1 MGLENIINET
11 AKAGWLFL
19 KSILLLGV
27 PLIIIN
33 VLTGIIWSLMN
44 FSGLDSTLTYQSGNI
59 FFKISLSVLSY
70 WPVFVPILLFVILM
84 PLLYFKNAYGYGLK
98 KVIAFVISHAK
109 VPVCDYLGDL
119 LVDFVRNNQTL
130 MGSGENYGPDIK
142 KSWKKFSSET
152 RKVRSKP
159 LKLAMNYILDKIS
172 IVDFFERIEL
182 DWFDIE
188 STRSQNIIK
197 DEINVVVQENVI
209 DRFVEPDMSG
219 FNKLMAVNVV
229 LVIVFAV
236 LCSYYA

>member
-1 MGLENIINET
+1 MALEKIINET

-33 VLTGIIWSLMN
+33 VLTGIIWSVMN
-44 FSGLDSTLTYQSGNI
+44 YISLESSTAIEAGNV
-59 FFKISLSVLSY
+59 FFKISLTVLSY
-70 WPVFVPILLFVILM
+70 WPVFVPILIFMILM

-109 VPVCDYLGDL
+109 VPVCDYIGDL
-119 LVDFVRNNQTL
+119 LIDFVRNNQML
-130 MGSGENYGPDIK
+130 MESGENHGSDIK
-142 KSWKKFSSET
+142 KRWKKFSSKT
-152 RKVRSKP
+152 RKVKSKP

-188 STRSQNIIK
+188 SPRSQNIIK
-197 DEINVVVQENVI
+197 DEINIVVQEKVI
-209 DRFVEPDMSG
+209 DRFIEPDMSG
-219 FNKLMAVNVV
+219 FNKLMAINVV